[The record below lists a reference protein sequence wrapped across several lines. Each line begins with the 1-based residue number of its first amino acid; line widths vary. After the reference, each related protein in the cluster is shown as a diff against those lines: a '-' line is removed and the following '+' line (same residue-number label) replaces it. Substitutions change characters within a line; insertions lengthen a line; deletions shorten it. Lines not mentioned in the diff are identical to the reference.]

1 MIPRAVFLSI
11 HPVHGRRILAGTK
24 THELRRRPPRQMEAA
39 LLVLYLTSPVR
50 AVVGVARIG
59 SLITGEPGMIWDRVS
74 TGASL
79 SRDSFERYFAG
90 VREGGALEIADAVA
104 LDQAVPLASL
114 RSLWPGFSPPQ
125 SFRYLYDVPEAE
137 GLVLET
143 PWGSLS
149 LAPGSR
155 HPSPAL
161 SAAK

>member
-11 HPVHGRRILAGTK
+11 QPVHGQRILAGTK
-24 THELRRRPPRQMEAA
+24 THELRRRPPRQLEAA
-39 LLVLYLTSPVR
+39 LLVLYLSSPVR

-59 SLITGEPGMIWDRVS
+59 DLITGAPETIWERVS

-79 SRDSFERYFAG
+79 NRASFERYFAG
-90 VREGGALEIADAVA
+90 VQEGGALEIAEAVR
-104 LDQAVPLASL
+104 LEHAVPLAAL

-125 SFRYLYDVPEAE
+125 SFRYLYDAPTGE

-143 PWGSLS
+143 PWGRLS
-149 LAPGSR
+149 LAPGHR
-155 HPSPAL
+155 AATQTL